1 MGMSTAQRVEP
12 PVDQHAVP
20 RAVLQNDAVQSS
32 NVPES
37 LDDLGSPRRA
47 ARQALELLQRL
58 NGAHCAALFRP
69 VVDRLRLFASVAID
83 QEALDQAQL
92 LWQVKRR
99 DLESGLIVR
108 LTSSRPD
115 GGTHLLIPLL
125 HEGALAALIYLDSS
139 RSRGGDPLD
148 EPSLE
153 HLGPSLTQAV
163 LLPGPDL
170 AFLPR
175 DLSAYL
181 ARISTHDMRRIHLL
195 AQLEGNE
202 WNIARTARKMG
213 VARATIYEWMKK
225 FDIPARP
232 PKPTRRRRSL
242 ERGR

>member
-1 MGMSTAQRVEP
+1 MGMSTAQRVAP

-92 LWQVKRR
+92 
-99 DLESGLIVR
+99 VR

-202 WNIARTARKMG
+202 WNIARTARRMG

-232 PKPTRRRRSL
+232 AKATRRRRSL